1 MSYTTHYSVV
11 REENVKSTLDGT
23 ALLFIVN
30 GKNILCLF
38 SLIKIKIKKYKAED
52 YSESEESLSPH
63 VSSTWVGQ

>member
-1 MSYTTHYSVV
+1 MV

-38 SLIKIKIKKYKAED
+38 ALIKIKKYKAED
-52 YSESEESLSPH
+52 YFESEESLSPH

>member
-30 GKNILCLF
+30 GKNILRLF
-38 SLIKIKIKKYKAED
+38 ALIKIKIKKYKAED
-52 YSESEESLSPH
+52 
-63 VSSTWVGQ
+63 